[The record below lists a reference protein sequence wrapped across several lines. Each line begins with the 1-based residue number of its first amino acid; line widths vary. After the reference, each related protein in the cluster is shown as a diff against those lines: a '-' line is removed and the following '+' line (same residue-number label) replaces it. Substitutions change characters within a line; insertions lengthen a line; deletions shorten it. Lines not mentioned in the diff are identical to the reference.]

1 VIKVAV
7 EVLRCLIRAYA
18 GRVDGDLTALVTVLR
33 QDVEMDMYMLA
44 PCCALVELS
53 DLTATPAI
61 AEWPAQVLARVAE
74 RDVLF
79 TPEWVFLI
87 PRVRGLAAM
96 MRGTWDEAET
106 CFHTAIA
113 TALRTSTQPELGRA
127 YLDYARM
134 LVARNQ
140 ADDRFQAQELLAQAE
155 PICQALGM
163 QPWVQRI
170 VQLTTS
176 LRDAAAPARLSQR
189 EAAVLLR

>member
-1 VIKVAV
+1 
-7 EVLRCLIRAYA
+7 
-18 GRVDGDLTALVTVLR
+18 
-33 QDVEMDMYMLA
+33 
-44 PCCALVELS
+44 
-53 DLTATPAI
+53 
-61 AEWPAQVLARVAE
+61 VLARVAE

-79 TPEWVFLI
+79 TPEWVFLV

-96 MRGTWDEAET
+96 MRGAWGEAET
-106 CFHTAIA
+106 CFRTAIA

-140 ADDRFQAQELLAQAE
+140 ADDRFRAQELLAQAE

-163 QPWVQRI
+163 QPWVQRT